1 MILVINNRL
10 IKIAYFLLYKEA
22 LNMKDLAYI
31 FLRIV
36 VANYRL
42 SDKIILDRDKLFNFK
57 F

>member
-1 MILVINNRL
+1 MEN
-10 IKIAYFLLYKEA
+10 
-22 LNMKDLAYI
+22 LAYI

-42 SDKIILDRDKLFNFK
+42 LDKIILNKDKLFNFK